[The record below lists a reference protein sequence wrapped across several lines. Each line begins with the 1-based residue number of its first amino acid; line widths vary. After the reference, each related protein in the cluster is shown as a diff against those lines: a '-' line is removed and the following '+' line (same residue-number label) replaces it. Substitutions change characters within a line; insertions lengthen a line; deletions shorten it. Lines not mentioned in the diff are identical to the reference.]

1 MLLQNRRADDESRDL
16 LLFAELPI
24 DEILDIRMVEVE
36 SHHLGCSTCGSA
48 RLDSARRAVANL
60 QEREQATGGSTA

>member
-16 LLFAELPI
+16 LFFAELPI
-24 DEILDIRMVEVE
+24 DVILDIRMVEVE
-36 SHHLGCSTCGSA
+36 RHHLGCSTRGSA
-48 RLDSARRAVANL
+48 RLDSARRAVAYL